1 MRLAVCVPPNFE
13 KRLRSDCRCLPSRA
27 MQTDSGAIVH
37 VGDFIEAGG
46 VILTLGGQRR
56 DEVLREL
63 VEHMAVLSG
72 RPAEQSL
79 LLAALKERE
88 DLCSTGV
95 GDGVALPHARNALV
109 GLVDR
114 PVIVFGR
121 KAEGLPFGSIDGS
134 LVRLFFLVVAPN
146 VTLHLRVLAR
156 LSRLL
161 RNPHVRQSLLT
172 AESVSRVLSIVRV
185 NEVDLDALPSG

>member
-172 AESVSRVLSIVRV
+172 AESVPRVLSIVRV

>member
-172 AESVSRVLSIVRV
+172 AESVSRVLSIIRV

>member
-1 MRLAVCVPPNFE
+1 
-13 KRLRSDCRCLPSRA
+13 
-27 MQTDSGAIVH
+27 MQTDSGAVVH

-46 VILTLGGQRR
+46 VILTLSGQRR

-146 VTLHLRVLAR
+146 VTLHLRILAR

-172 AESVSRVLSIVRV
+172 AESVSRVLSIIRV